1 MNDKHPVLLGI
12 DLGTTYSAMAYIDE
26 YGDAKIISNSDNER
40 ITPSVVFFENAD
52 NIIVGQNA
60 KDEAELSPEMV
71 VSFIKREMGKHKS
84 KVRAEEIADGI
95 YSEPKPYHFFG
106 TTYAPETISSLILKK
121 LKNDAEKYFN
131 GRAIKEAVITVPAY
145 FNEAEKKATEDAGVQ
160 AGFKVLQ
167 VISEPT
173 AAAISY
179 GLETSH
185 KDEKVF
191 VFDLGGGTFDVTI
204 LDITGVGDNKVM
216 NIIDTDGNH
225 HLGGKDWDDTIIRYA
240 CDLYTQKYSDD
251 PKQDLEGFADL
262 VIKAERLKKQLTEK
276 EHARFNMNCNGN
288 KVKVE
293 LTRAQFRALAE
304 ELMMNLENTC
314 ELVLDRNGIKWS
326 DIDTILL
333 VGGSTR
339 MPMVKEMLEHISQRE
354 IPDNLV
360 QPDECV
366 ALGAAMRAMMLKL
379 GNDKNRSAY
388 SKELLSKYHDGL
400 TVNDILSKSIGI
412 VTMNGHDDSK
422 MAFIFERQLHIPAKK
437 SEKFFTVQEGQVKV
451 KLSVREGESENPDN
465 CRILVEKDLVFNGP
479 MPIRSPIEVTFS
491 MDHSGLLNIKAIDL
505 TDYKEIEFE
514 VERRDNM
521 SKAEVQ
527 NATALVSLLNVE

>member
-1 MNDKHPVLLGI
+1 MNDNHPILLGI

-40 ITPSVVFFENAD
+40 ITPSVVFFESPD

-60 KDEAELSPEMV
+60 KDETELTPEMV
-71 VSFIKREMGKHKS
+71 ISFVKREMGKHKS
-84 KVRAEEIADGI
+84 QVRIEQLSDDL
-95 YSEPKPYHFFG
+95 YSMPKPYTFFG
-106 TTYAPETISSLILKK
+106 KTYAPETISSIILKK

-131 GRAIKEAVITVPAY
+131 GREINEAVITVPAY
-145 FNEAEKKATEDAGVQ
+145 FNEAEKKATQDAGVQ

-179 GLETSH
+179 GLETSR
-185 KDEKVF
+185 KNEKVF

-204 LDITGVGDNKVM
+204 LDIIGHGDNKVM
-216 NIIDTDGNH
+216 NIIDTDGDH
-225 HLGGKDWDDTIIRYA
+225 HLGGKDWDDTIIQYA
-240 CDLYTQKYSDD
+240 CDLYAQKYSDA
-251 PKQDLEGFADL
+251 PRNDLEGFADL
-262 VIKAERLKKQLTEK
+262 VIKAERMKKQLTEK

-288 KVKVE
+288 KLKVE
-293 LTRAQFRALAE
+293 LTRAQFRDLAE
-304 ELMMNLENTC
+304 DLMLNLENTC

-339 MPMVKEMLEHISQRE
+339 MPMVREMLEHIAQRE
-354 IPDNLV
+354 ISDNLV

-379 GNDKNRSAY
+379 GNKADTSLY

-412 VTMNGHDDSK
+412 VAQRVDEGRK
-422 MAFIFERQLHIPAKK
+422 MAFIFNRQLHIPASK
-437 SEKFFTVQEGQVKV
+437 SQQFFTIVEGQTSV
-451 KLSVREGESENPDN
+451 KLSVREGESKNPDN
-465 CRILVEKDLVFNGP
+465 CRVLVEKDLVFNRP
-479 MPIRSPIEVTFS
+479 MPIQSPIEVTFS
-491 MDHSGLLNIKAIDL
+491 MDHSGLLNVKAIDL
-505 TDYKEIEFE
+505 TDFREIEFE